1 LISTSAIVSIN
12 LGTNLILENIG
23 QCDVT
28 LRRLIPIKT
37 ITSVL
42 MVLTYIIINITA
54 LLIGLLD
61 LHYHQYHSSSYRTSW
76 LILSSVSQLFLSDF
90 LTYLIISITAL
101 LIGLVALHYRQYHSS
116 SYRTCCVTLS
126 SVSQLFLSD
135 LLRYIIV
142 SITGLLI
149 RLVALLVIM
158 IISTFKTAIILFIN
172 WDFIW
177 IQLLEGYVYFLN
189 FSWNY
194 LKFL

>member
-1 LISTSAIVSIN
+1 MISTSAIVSIN

-54 LLIGLLD
+54 LLIGFLD

-76 LILSSVSQLFLSDF
+76 LI
-90 LTYLIISITAL
+90 
-101 LIGLVALHYRQYHSS
+101 
-116 SYRTCCVTLS
+116 LS

>member
-1 LISTSAIVSIN
+1 MISTSAIVSIN

-76 LILSSVSQLFLSDF
+76 LILSSVSQLFLSD
-90 LTYLIISITAL
+90 
-101 LIGLVALHYRQYHSS
+101 
-116 SYRTCCVTLS
+116 
-126 SVSQLFLSD
+126 